1 MVAAV
6 PLGVRCLRLSLI
18 SLAAVLLLIWGKE
31 GQRNI
36 ELLVFGAT
44 SWTLRLNWLRRMSAR
59 GGGCDFPAPD
69 EVRWNFHRMLRK
81 RREFIASISSY
92 RKGVVALRGGQGSVH
107 FKS

>member
-59 GGGCDFPAPD
+59 GGGCDVISLLPMRCD
-69 EVRWNFHRMLRK
+69 G
-81 RREFIASISSY
+81 ISI
-92 RKGVVALRGGQGSVH
+92 GC
-107 FKS
+107 